1 MQGKVVILGSTGF
14 IGNAL
19 CTELKCK
26 DVKFLGLATKD
37 VNLLSQEQASEVLNL
52 IEKDD
57 IVVFMSTIIP
67 SKDEIGYNNN
77 LLLLKNF
84 TRAINKKK
92 LNHLI
97 YISSDAVYDDN
108 VDRIKENSEKNKSNL
123 YSKMH
128 LDREYFIKE
137 FSSQHELDL
146 TILRPTA
153 VYGPGDTHNSYGPN
167 KFIRAINEGKNIV
180 LFGKGEESRD
190 HIFILDLTKII
201 YEVINKKILG
211 TYTVATGQTLS
222 FNELAKLICSIK
234 KVPYS
239 RIEFQKRE
247 GPLPDNINRTFDIS
261 KLKNNIPDLEFTII
275 NHGIKETMNKIK

>member
-19 CTELKCK
+19 CTELECK
-26 DVKFLGLATKD
+26 GVKFLGLATKD

-67 SKDEIGYNNN
+67 SKDEKSYNNN

-201 YEVINKKILG
+201 SEVINKKILG

-247 GPLPDNINRTFDIS
+247 GPLPDNINRNFDIS
-261 KLKNNIPDLEFTII
+261 KLKNNIPDLEFTKI

>member
-19 CTELKCK
+19 CAELKCK

>member
-1 MQGKVVILGSTGF
+1 
-14 IGNAL
+14 
-19 CTELKCK
+19 
-26 DVKFLGLATKD
+26 
-37 VNLLSQEQASEVLNL
+37 
-52 IEKDD
+52 
-57 IVVFMSTIIP
+57 
-67 SKDEIGYNNN
+67 